1 MHPHN
6 RNVPRKVW
14 LTLAVLGG
22 MAYPLIV
29 YFGLP
34 FLSPSLLI
42 GAALGLLALRL
53 LVTRRSVGSDYWH
66 RPLLIAGGVLIVL
79 AAIDSRMA
87 VKAYP
92 VLISLAAAA
101 VFGASLLSPP
111 TVIERLARLS
121 EPNLSP
127 EGVAYTRTVTQVW
140 TIFLLSNAAIAAAV
154 GLWGSIEQWTL
165 WNGFISY
172 LLMGSLFIGEF
183 AVRRFVRRQP

>member
-6 RNVPRKVW
+6 RNIPRTVW
-14 LTLAVLGG
+14 LSLAIIGG
-22 MAYPLIV
+22 VAYPLVV

-34 FLSPSLLI
+34 FLPPSLLI
-42 GAALGLLALRL
+42 LVALGLLAVRV
-53 LVTRRSVGSDYWH
+53 LVARRSGGSDRWLLA
-66 RPLLIAGGVLIVL
+66 LLIAAIVLIAL

-92 VLISLAAAA
+92 VLLSLTAAC
-101 VFGASLLSPP
+101 VFGTSLLSPP
-111 TVIERLARLS
+111 TVVERLARLS

-127 EGVAYTRTVTQVW
+127 EGVAYTRTVTRIW
-140 TIFLLSNAAIAAAV
+140 TIFLLGNAAVAAAV

-172 LLMGSLFIGEF
+172 LLMGSLFIGEL
-183 AVRRFVRRQP
+183 AVRRFVRRRP